1 MATIKHLAIKNR
13 SFAFPLRYLT
23 YQYDEHTNKPILDEN
38 KHMVLRDEYLIDA
51 VGVMSPSTFQSECE
65 SWNAQCKKNKSDN
78 EIKLHH
84 YIISFDPK
92 DKEMG
97 LTTEK
102 VQSLGMEIANK
113 YFAGCQALV
122 CTHPDGHNKS
132 GNIHVHI
139 VVNSVRKESIEKPD
153 FIERESECKA
163 GSKFRNSKLFLNSI
177 RTGVMA
183 ICERENLNQVDLI
196 NPSEEVISEREYR
209 KQQRE
214 QKKLDAQ
221 NAEMEADGIVPA
233 KKIYQ
238 TEKDKI
244 RKAIKRVI
252 HIASDEEE
260 FKELLKEQ
268 GIEVTES
275 RGKWGYKT
283 ATLDKAIR
291 ARQFGTN
298 YEKEYILSQLGSIS
312 IIKDIPDKYY
322 GRVKKEI
329 NVQNAINAAETMKFL
344 ISNNLSSPEELL
356 EKVSAAEA
364 EYVKLQAKKDAI
376 QEKLTLTNR
385 MIHNTGCYHAN
396 KKIHDALL
404 QTPKSQRESYQIQ
417 FSSQLNMF
425 NKASTELEKDMA
437 TNGLK
442 TIPKLSTLKNTK
454 AMLIEE
460 QESIESSYAKSKQ
473 TFDELNIIKKNYEK
487 LLGEELVNND
497 TELQKRTYSSKDENS
512 L

>member
-13 SFAFPLRYLT
+13 SYAFPLRYLT

-51 VGVMSPSTFQSECE
+51 IGVLSPSTFQAECE
-65 SWNAQCKKNKSDN
+65 SWNSQCKKNISDN

-92 DKEMG
+92 DKENG
-97 LTTEK
+97 LTPEK
-102 VQSLGMEIANK
+102 AQAIGMEIAEK

-132 GNIHVHI
+132 GNIHIHI
-139 VVNSVRKESIEKPD
+139 VVNSVRKETIEKPD
-153 FIERESECKA
+153 FIERENECKA

-183 ICERENLNQVDLI
+183 ICERENLNQVDLL
-196 NPSEEVISEREYR
+196 NAAEEKISEREYR

-214 QKKLDAQ
+214 QKKLDTQ
-221 NAEMEADGIVPA
+221 NVEMESEGIVPA

-244 RKAIKRVI
+244 RKAVKRVM
-252 HIASDEEE
+252 HQATDAEE
-260 FKELLKEQ
+260 FKKLLKDQ

-275 RGKWGYKT
+275 RGRWGYKT
-283 ATLDKAIR
+283 AALSQTIR
-291 ARQFGTN
+291 ARQFGTA
-298 YEKEYILSQLGSIS
+298 YEKEYILSQLGSIN
-312 IIKDIPDKYY
+312 IIKDVPDKYY
-322 GRVKKEI
+322 GRIKKAI
-329 NVQNAINAAETMKFL
+329 KVQNAISAAETMNFL
-344 ISNNLSSPEELL
+344 IKNNLSTTDDLVAKLEEAQ
-356 EKVSAAEA
+356 AA
-364 EYVKLQAKKDAI
+364 YDNLSGQKNAI
-376 QEKLTLTNR
+376 EEKLMFTNR

-404 QTPKSQRESYQIQ
+404 QTPKNQRESYQIKFASELAQ
-417 FSSQLNMF
+417 FK
-425 NKASTELEKDMA
+425 KASDELEKDMA
-437 TNGLK
+437 ERGYTSMPKIKDLK
-442 TIPKLSTLKNTK
+442 AQK
-454 AMLIEE
+454 
-460 QESIESSYAKSKQ
+460 ESITKELEQLESVTTESRRTLEEMRTLVA
-473 TFDELNIIKKNYEK
+473 NYEK
-487 LLGEELVNND
+487 LTDQELIQRESIK
-497 TELQKRTYSSKDENS
+497 TEKKERSKRESF

>member
-13 SFAFPLRYLT
+13 SYAFPLRYLT

-51 VGVMSPSTFQSECE
+51 IGVLSPSTFQAECE
-65 SWNAQCKKNKSDN
+65 SWNSQCKKNISDN

-260 FKELLKEQ
+260 FKKLLKEQ

-275 RGKWGYKT
+275 RGKWSYKT
-283 ATLDKAIR
+283 ADLKRNIR

-298 YEKEYILSQLGSIS
+298 YEKEYILSKLGSIETIRS
-312 IIKDIPDKYY
+312 TDNYY
-322 GRVKKEI
+322 GKLKKKI
-329 NVQNAINAAETMKFL
+329 DVQNAINAADTMNFFVK
-344 ISNNLSSPEELL
+344 NGLSSTDELREKISLGEKEYTQLQSKKEE
-356 EKVSAAEA
+356 
-364 EYVKLQAKKDAI
+364 I
-376 QEKLTLTNR
+376 WEKLNYTNR
-385 MIHNTGCYHAN
+385 MIHNTGSFLVNKRYYNAWKQTPADQKEAYEIKFAAELAN
-396 KKIHDALL
+396 YKKANDSLKKDMEKYGLKSMPRLDAL
-404 QTPKSQRESYQIQ
+404 KSEKNI
-417 FSSQLNMF
+417 LM
-425 NKASTELEKDMA
+425 TELEKIESAAAQSKQSLDE
-437 TNGLK
+437 LQ
-442 TIPKLSTLKNTK
+442 TLMDNYNILLNQNT
-454 AMLIEE
+454 LQEE
-460 QESIESSYAKSKQ
+460 Q
-473 TFDELNIIKKNYEK
+473 LNEK
-487 LLGEELVNND
+487 HIHEIS
-497 TELQKRTYSSKDENS
+497 R
-512 L
+512 

>member
-13 SFAFPLRYLT
+13 SYAFPLRYLT

-51 VGVMSPSTFQSECE
+51 IGVLSASTFQAECE
-65 SWNAQCKKNKSDN
+65 SWNSQCKKNMSDS

-102 VQSLGMEIANK
+102 VQSLGMEIAEK

-139 VVNSVRKESIEKPD
+139 VVNSVRKETIEKPE

-177 RTGVMA
+177 RTGVMT
-183 ICERENLNQVDLI
+183 ICERENLNQVDLLKTA
-196 NPSEEVISEREYR
+196 EEVISEREYR

-214 QKKLDAQ
+214 QKKLDIK
-221 NAEMEADGIVPA
+221 NAEIEADGIVPA
-233 KKIYQ
+233 KKIYH

-244 RKAIKRVI
+244 RKAIKRTI

-260 FKELLKEQ
+260 FKKLLKEQ
-268 GIEVTES
+268 GVEVTES
-275 RGKWGYKT
+275 RGKWSYKT
-283 ATLDKAIR
+283 ADLKRNIR

-298 YEKEYILSQLGSIS
+298 YEKEYIINKLGNIETIRST
-312 IIKDIPDKYY
+312 DNYY
-322 GRVKKEI
+322 GKLKKKI
-329 NVQNAINAAETMKFL
+329 NVQNAI
-344 ISNNLSSPEELL
+344 
-356 EKVSAAEA
+356 SAADTMNFFVKNGLSGTDELREKISLGEK
-364 EYVKLQAKKDAI
+364 EYTQLQSKKEEI
-376 QEKLTLTNR
+376 WEKLNYTNR
-385 MIHNTGCYHAN
+385 MIHNTGSFLVN
-396 KKIHDALL
+396 KRYYNAWK
-404 QTPKSQRESYQIQ
+404 QTPADQKEAYETKFAAELANYKKANDSLKKDMEKYGLKSMPRLDVLKSEKNI
-417 FSSQLNMF
+417 LM
-425 NKASTELEKDMA
+425 TELEKIESAAAQSKQSLDELQTFMD
-437 TNGLK
+437 NYN
-442 TIPKLSTLKNTK
+442 TLLNQKN
-454 AMLIEE
+454 LQEE
-460 QESIESSYAKSKQ
+460 Q
-473 TFDELNIIKKNYEK
+473 LNDKHIHEIS
-487 LLGEELVNND
+487 
-497 TELQKRTYSSKDENS
+497 R
-512 L
+512 

>member
-1 MATIKHLAIKNR
+1 
-13 SFAFPLRYLT
+13 
-23 YQYDEHTNKPILDEN
+23 
-38 KHMVLRDEYLIDA
+38 
-51 VGVMSPSTFQSECE
+51 
-65 SWNAQCKKNKSDN
+65 
-78 EIKLHH
+78 
-84 YIISFDPK
+84 
-92 DKEMG
+92 
-97 LTTEK
+97 
-102 VQSLGMEIANK
+102 
-113 YFAGCQALV
+113 
-122 CTHPDGHNKS
+122 
-132 GNIHVHI
+132 
-139 VVNSVRKESIEKPD
+139 
-153 FIERESECKA
+153 
-163 GSKFRNSKLFLNSI
+163 
-177 RTGVMA
+177 MA

-260 FKELLKEQ
+260 FKKLLKEQ

-275 RGKWGYKT
+275 RGKWSYKT
-283 ATLDKAIR
+283 ADLKRNIR

-298 YEKEYILSQLGSIS
+298 YEKEYILSKLGSIETIRS
-312 IIKDIPDKYY
+312 TDNYY
-322 GRVKKEI
+322 GKLKKKI
-329 NVQNAINAAETMKFL
+329 AVQNAINAAETMKFL

-497 TELQKRTYSSKDENS
+497 TELQERTYSSKDENS